1 MIPAAAKR
9 GLARPVAVAA
19 GVLAAVVLLQ
29 PARAGDVAAPAA
41 IRDLYYGETLFQ
53 FYQDNHFDALTH
65 LLAARAAGRVS
76 NHEAE
81 SELLLGGLYLN
92 YGQHIRAEEIFN
104 RLLTQAV
111 APAVRDRAW
120 FYLGKV
126 RYQRG
131 LDEDALAAF
140 ARISGALPDGLAAEL
155 PMLKAQSLMALGR
168 FDAAATLLDGWQGP
182 EGWLPYARY
191 NLGVAFVRLN
201 RLDDGARQ
209 LDRVGQSS
217 PASPELLDLRDKANL
232 ALGYA
237 YLQQSQDGQARPVL
251 ERVRLE
257 SPFANKALLGVGW
270 ADAATHNFRGALTPW
285 LELKDRDL
293 LDSAVQESLLAIPYA
308 YAQLDAHGSAAEGYQ
323 SALTSF
329 DVEIGNLD
337 SAIARAQISGQNGG
351 LIHSLLEADNPGIG
365 RWYWEL
371 DKLPDS
377 NEGRYLYLLIADHR
391 FQEGLRNV
399 RDLAALSTHLQE
411 WQDKL
416 SAFEDM
422 VETRRQAYAQ
432 REPRFSAGLD
442 RADLPAL
449 QARRDTLASRLD
461 AIESSRDSASLG
473 TTEELD
479 RWQRLAAIGA
489 NPGLAAPDAG
499 GLRDRQRLLRGVL
512 LWDLDREYKYRLWVE
527 RRNLKELDGLLARA
541 TRGQSGAVTA
551 RRDSPADLD
560 GFATR
565 ITDVVPRIARMQQL
579 IAQESGQEEQRLQAL
594 AIDTLRDQRDRLAAY
609 RVQAQFALATIY
621 DRAATAARVASD
633 PRRQPGAGQ

>member
-1 MIPAAAKR
+1 MPAAAKR
-9 GLARPVAVAA
+9 AVAA
-19 GVLAAVVLLQ
+19 AVLAVLVL
-29 PARAGDVAAPAA
+29 PAQAEDVAPPTA
-41 IRDLYYGETLFQ
+41 IRDLYYGEALFQ
-53 FYQDNHFDALTH
+53 FYQDKHFDALTH
-65 LLAARAAGRVS
+65 LLAARSEGRVS

-104 RLLTQAV
+104 RLLTEAV
-111 APAVRDRAW
+111 APPVRDRAW

-131 LDEDALAAF
+131 LNEDALAAF
-140 ARISGALPDGLAAEL
+140 ARISGALPESLAAEL
-155 PMLKAQSLMALGR
+155 PMLQAQSLMALER
-168 FDAAATLLDGWQGP
+168 FDEAATLLDGWQGSD
-182 EGWLPYARY
+182 GWLPYARY

-209 LDRVGQSS
+209 LDQVGQSS

-237 YLQQSQDGQARPVL
+237 YLQQARDDQARSVL

-270 ADAATHNFRGALTPW
+270 ADAASQNFRGALTPW

-329 DVEIGNLD
+329 DAEINNLD
-337 SAIARAQISGQNGG
+337 GAIARAQKGDQEGG
-351 LIHSLLEADNPGIG
+351 LIHSLLAADDPGIG

-371 DKLPDS
+371 NELPDS
-377 NEGRYLYLLIADHR
+377 NDGRYLYLLIADHR

-399 RDLAALSTHLQE
+399 RDLAALSAHLQE

-416 SAFEDM
+416 SAFQDM

-432 REPRFSAGLD
+432 REPRFSAELGQ
-442 RADLPAL
+442 ANLPAL
-449 QARRDTLASRLD
+449 QARRDALASRLD
-461 AIESSRDSASLG
+461 AIESSRDSAGLG
-473 TTEELD
+473 TTEQLD
-479 RWQRLAAIGA
+479 QWQRLTAIGA
-489 NPGLAAPDAG
+489 DPGLTAPDAG
-499 GLRDRQRLLRGVL
+499 ELRDRQRLLKGVL
-512 LWDLDREYKYRLWVE
+512 LWDLDRDYKYRLWAE
-527 RRNLKELDGLLARA
+527 RRNLRELDGLLAQA
-541 TRGQSGAVTA
+541 TEGQSSAATA

-565 ITDVVPRIARMQQL
+565 ITAVVPRIAHMQQL
-579 IAQESGQEEQRLQAL
+579 IAQERGQEEQQLQAM
-594 AIDTLRDQRDRLAAY
+594 AIDTLRDQRNRLTTY

-621 DRAATAARVASD
+621 DRAATAARVI
-633 PRRQPGAGQ
+633 PPPKPQPGAAP

>member
-1 MIPAAAKR
+1 MAPAPTKRGTAAAVA
-9 GLARPVAVAA
+9 LAVGGMAA
-19 GVLAAVVLLQ
+19 LCVLL

-81 SELLLGGLYLN
+81 SELLLGGLYLH
-92 YGQHIRAEEIFN
+92 YGQHVRAEEVFN
-104 RLLTQAV
+104 RLLTESV
-111 APAVRDRAW
+111 APSVRDRAW

-131 LDEDALAAF
+131 LHDEALASF
-140 ARISGALPDGLAAEL
+140 ARISGALPEGLAAEL
-155 PMLKAQSLMALGR
+155 PLLQAQSLMALER
-168 FDAAATLLDGWQGP
+168 FDAAATLLDGWKGP
-182 EGWLPYARY
+182 DGWLPYARY
-191 NLGVAFVRLN
+191 NLGVALVRLD
-201 RLDDGARQ
+201 RLEDGARQ
-209 LDRVGQSS
+209 LERVGRSS
-217 PASPELLDLRDKANL
+217 PASAELLDLRDKANL

-237 YLQQSQDGQARPVL
+237 YLQQSEDAQARAVL
-251 ERVRLE
+251 ERVRLQ

-270 ADAATHNFRGALTPW
+270 ADAATHNFRDALTPW

-293 LDSAVQESLLAIPYA
+293 LDSAVQESLLAVPYA

-323 SALTSF
+323 SALTSY
-329 DVEIGNLD
+329 DAEIGNLD
-337 SAIARAQISGQNGG
+337 SAINRAQMSGTNGG
-351 LIHSLLEADNPGIG
+351 LISALLEADDPGIG

-377 NEGRYLYLLIADHR
+377 NEARYLYLLVADHR
-391 FQEGLRNV
+391 FQEGLRNM
-399 RDLAALSTHLQE
+399 RDLTALSTHLQE

-422 VETRRQAYAQ
+422 LNTQREAYTQ
-432 REPRFSAGLD
+432 REPRFSTGLD

-461 AIESSRDSASLG
+461 AIESSHDAAGLG
-473 TTEELD
+473 STEELD
-479 RWQRLAAIGA
+479 RWQRLASIGA
-489 NPGLAAPDAG
+489 APGLAATDAG
-499 GLRDRQRLLRGVL
+499 ELRDRHRLLQGVL
-512 LWDLDREYKYRLWVE
+512 LWDLDRDYRYRLWLE
-527 RRNLKELDGLLARA
+527 RRNLREVDALLARA
-541 TRGQSGAVTA
+541 DRGHSSAATA
-551 RRDSPADLD
+551 RRDTPAELD

-565 ITDVVPRIARMQQL
+565 IADVAPRIERMQRL
-579 IAQESGQEEQRLQAL
+579 IAQESGQQEQQLQAL

-621 DRAATAARVASD
+621 DRAATAARVA
-633 PRRQPGAGQ
+633 PERRPLPGDAQ

>member
-1 MIPAAAKR
+1 MPAAAKR
-9 GLARPVAVAA
+9 ALVA
-19 GVLAAVVLLQ
+19 GVLVVLAVVL
-29 PARAGDVAAPAA
+29 PARAGDVAAPGA
-41 IRDLYYGETLFQ
+41 IRDLYYGEALFQ

-65 LLAARAAGRVS
+65 LLAARATGRVS

-81 SELLLGGLYLN
+81 SELLLGGLYLH
-92 YGQHIRAEEIFN
+92 YGQHIRAEEIFS
-104 RLLTQAV
+104 RLLTPDI

-131 LDEDALAAF
+131 LNDDALAAF
-140 ARISGALPDGLAAEL
+140 ARISGALPEGLAAEL
-155 PMLKAQSLMALGR
+155 PMLQSQSLMALKR
-168 FDAAATLLDGWQGP
+168 FDAAATLLDGWKGP
-182 EGWLPYARY
+182 DGWLPYARF
-191 NLGVAFVRLN
+191 NLGVAFIRLN

-209 LDRVGQSS
+209 LDYIGRSS
-217 PASPELLDLRDKANL
+217 PSSPELLDLRDKANL

-237 YLQQSQDGQARPVL
+237 YLQQSQDGLARPVL

-323 SALTSF
+323 SALTAF
-329 DVEIGNLD
+329 DAEIGNLD
-337 SAIARAQISGQNGG
+337 GAISRAQNGG
-351 LIHSLLEADNPGIG
+351 LIHSLLEADDPGIG

-371 DKLPDS
+371 KKLPDS
-377 NEGRYLYLLIADHR
+377 TEGRYLYLLIADHR

-422 VETRRQAYAQ
+422 VATQRQAYAQ

-449 QARRDTLASRLD
+449 RARRDALATRLD
-461 AIESSRDSASLG
+461 AIESSRDSAGLG

-489 NPGLAAPDAG
+489 EPGLAAPEAG
-499 GLRDRQRLLRGVL
+499 ELRDRHRLLRGVL

-541 TRGQSGAVTA
+541 TRGQSGAATA
-551 RRDSPADLD
+551 RRDTPAELD
-560 GFATR
+560 GFAAC
-565 ITDVVPRIARMQQL
+565 ITDVVPRIERMQRL
-579 IAQESGQEEQRLQAL
+579 IAQESGQQEQRLQAL
-594 AIDTLRDQRDRLAAY
+594 AIDTLRDQRDRLAVY

-621 DRAATAARVASD
+621 DRAATAARVT
-633 PRRQPGAGQ
+633 PERRPPLGAAQ